1 MPCTGNKIEISKR
14 RATEILNK
22 DKNKD
27 KGRAGQ
33 EKDL

>member
-1 MPCTGNKIEISKR
+1 MAI
-14 RATEILNK
+14 TEILNK